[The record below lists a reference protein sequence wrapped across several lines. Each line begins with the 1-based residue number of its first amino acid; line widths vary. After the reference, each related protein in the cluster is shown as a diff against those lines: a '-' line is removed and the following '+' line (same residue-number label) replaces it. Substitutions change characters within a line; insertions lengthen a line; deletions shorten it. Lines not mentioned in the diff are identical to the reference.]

1 MMCQNALRAIAE
13 DTKTQRDKHRV
24 SLAFLVSTTMNLVSS
39 NVKFVARIP
48 TVRVLLPQNVL
59 SVELVKLLSLAV
71 QDAKRAEQELTGK
84 GASHVSWVM
93 RGAAPILIPR
103 NVKSVD

>member
-13 DTKTQRDKHRV
+13 DTKTQRDKHHV

-84 GASHVSWVM
+84 GASHVS
-93 RGAAPILIPR
+93 
-103 NVKSVD
+103 

>member
-1 MMCQNALRAIAE
+1 
-13 DTKTQRDKHRV
+13 
-24 SLAFLVSTTMNLVSS
+24 MNLVSS

-48 TVRVLLPQNVL
+48 TVRVLLPQNVI
-59 SVELVKLLSLAV
+59 SVDLVKLLSLAV

-84 GASHVSWVM
+84 GASPVSWVM